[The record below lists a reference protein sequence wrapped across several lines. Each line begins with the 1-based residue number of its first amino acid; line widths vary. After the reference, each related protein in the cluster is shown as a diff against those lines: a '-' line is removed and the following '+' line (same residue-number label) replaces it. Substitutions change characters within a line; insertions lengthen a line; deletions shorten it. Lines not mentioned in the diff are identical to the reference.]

1 MKCCGLIWGIMAG
14 LAFSA
19 CLGPRSASTAT
30 EWRSDRCRGT
40 ACSEPT
46 PYRMVFREE
55 RFIENQYG
63 RNRFVVGMT
72 IPTRNFGRRLLDG
85 RE

>member
-30 EWRSDRCRGT
+30 GGEVTGVGGT
-40 ACSEPT
+40 AYSEPT
-46 PYRMVFREE
+46 PYGTVS
-55 RFIENQYG
+55 Y
-63 RNRFVVGMT
+63 T
-72 IPTRNFGRRLLDG
+72 HLTLPTTSRV
-85 RE
+85 

>member
-30 EWRSDRCRGT
+30 GGEVTGVGGT
-40 ACSEPT
+40 AYSEPT
-46 PYRMVFREE
+46 PYGMVFVKK
-55 RFIENQYG
+55 G
-63 RNRFVVGMT
+63 S
-72 IPTRNFGRRLLDG
+72 
-85 RE
+85 